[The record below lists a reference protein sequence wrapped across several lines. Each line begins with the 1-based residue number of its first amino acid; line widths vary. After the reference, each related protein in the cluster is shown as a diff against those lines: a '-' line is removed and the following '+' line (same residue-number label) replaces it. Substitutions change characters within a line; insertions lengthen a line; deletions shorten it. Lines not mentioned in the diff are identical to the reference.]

1 MTILTKSLAILCGI
15 LAVLCVVLVLQNA
28 SKASRIADLQHAAE
42 LSAVRIESMAETER
56 FKDALLREGHRN
68 RATLQAEIDSLSQL
82 IPPHGKPRPRPVTIP
97 AIRDSI
103 LRATRTR

>member
-1 MTILTKSLAILCGI
+1 MIILTKSLAILCGI
-15 LAVLCVVLVLQNA
+15 LALACMVLILQNA
-28 SKASRIADLQHAAE
+28 SKAQRIADLQHAAE
-42 LSAVRIESMAETER
+42 LSKVRIESMAETER

-68 RATLQAEIDSLSQL
+68 RATLQAEIDSLNKL
-82 IPPHGKPRPRPVTIP
+82 IPHGKPRPRPTTVP

>member
-1 MTILTKSLAILCGI
+1 MTTLNKILLGCWGVMALA
-15 LAVLCVVLVLQNA
+15 CVVLVLQNA
-28 SKASRIADLQHAAE
+28 SKAQRIADLEHAAE
-42 LSAVRIESMAETER
+42 LSRVRIEAMAETER

-68 RATLQAEIDSLSQL
+68 RTELQADIDSLSKL
-82 IPPHGKPRPRPVTIP
+82 ITHGKPRPRPVTIP

>member
-1 MTILTKSLAILCGI
+1 MSILNKILAILCGI
-15 LAVLCVVLVLQNA
+15 LVLACVVLVLQNA
-28 SKASRIADLQHAAE
+28 SKASRIADLEHAAE

-68 RATLQAEIDSLSQL
+68 RATLQAEIDSLNKL
-82 IPPHGKPRPRPVTIP
+82 IPAHGKPRPRPVTIP

-103 LRATRTR
+103 LRAARTR

>member
-15 LAVLCVVLVLQNA
+15 LAVLCVVLILQNV
-28 SKASRIADLQHAAE
+28 SKASRIADMQHAAE

-82 IPPHGKPRPRPVTIP
+82 IPHGKPRPRPTTVP